1 MCIRDS
7 ARAER
12 KLGDAVEALSVPPSL
27 INAVF
32 NGDFVGGDGGF
43 VEGVRELEVK
53 LDHLSVSASKG
64 AGRAVNDVAPELERL
79 RVKAVD
85 RAWAFLYGEFAALK
99 KPRANV
105 QLIQEN
111 SLSRVSRVNF
121 LELTVRSRVAS
132 SPPRIHPTTRPKRG
146 RPP

>member
-1 MCIRDS
+1 MEIRELQRSSEDLRVRS
-7 ARAER
+7 ANRARAER

-43 VEGVRELEVK
+43 VEGVSELEVK

-105 QLIQEN
+105 QLIQE
-111 SLSRVSRVNF
+111 
-121 LELTVRSRVAS
+121 EDQEDE
-132 SPPRIHPTTRPKRG
+132 
-146 RPP
+146 